1 MHACRDRE
9 GLEEMYVVSHGL
21 VKLMH
26 VVASPVAHA
35 RCKAL
40 GLYCFSRLAHACCKA
55 WHFGEFGLESTL
67 SAFSHALQ
75 THTTAYRSVS
85 RRTRFAKH
93 ALAKL
98 NQSKECDTKEVLRGA
113 LERASERA
121 RERERERERQRERE
135 SRSL

>member
-1 MHACRDRE
+1 MYMYVCMYVYIYVCVCVYIYVYTYMHACRDRE
-9 GLEEMYVVSHGL
+9 GLEDMYVVSHGL

-67 SAFSHALQ
+67 SAFSHAL
-75 THTTAYRSVS
+75 
-85 RRTRFAKH
+85 
-93 ALAKL
+93 
-98 NQSKECDTKEVLRGA
+98 
-113 LERASERA
+113 
-121 RERERERERQRERE
+121 
-135 SRSL
+135 